1 MNPQLQLLV
10 RVELERLLNAMFI
23 KLVEITD
30 WVSLM
35 VLVKENNRKLRVC
48 VDYRKLN
55 ACT

>member
-35 VLVKENNRKLRVC
+35 VLVKEKNRKLRVC